1 MRIAFAGTPE
11 SAIDPL
17 QALVHSHHEL
27 AYVVT
32 RPDAPTGRGRV
43 LTPSPVATFAAENE
57 LQVFK
62 PNQIDEIADKFN
74 DVDAVIVV
82 AYGAMIPETLLNA
95 PKHGFINL
103 HFSLLPA
110 WRGAAPVQHAIIN
123 GDELTG
129 VTAFRIDKG
138 LDTGPV
144 LGTVSTQITQHE
156 NAGELLERLT
166 QMGSMLMLQLL
177 DGLAAGQV
185 TAHEQSPHD
194 ISYAP
199 KISTEDARINWSH
212 PGLAVVRRIRGMSP
226 APGAWTMHGDER
238 IKIGQAE
245 LALEVTDLGPGQI
258 RIANGKVFV
267 GTASQA
273 IEVLQVQRP
282 GKSMGPAKQ
291 WADSLRGDVVLG

>member
-11 SAIDPL
+11 SAVSPL
-17 QALVHSHHEL
+17 QALVHSHHDI
-27 AYVVT
+27 AFVVT

-62 PNQIDEIADKFN
+62 PEHIADIADKFA
-74 DVDAVIVV
+74 DIDAVIVI
-82 AYGAMIPETLLNA
+82 AYGAMIPESLLDV

-103 HFSLLPA
+103 HFSLLPT
-110 WRGAAPVQHAIIN
+110 WRGAAPVQHTILN

-138 LDTGPV
+138 LDTGPI
-144 LGTVSTQITQHE
+144 LGTVSTQVTASE
-156 NAGELLERLT
+156 NSGELLERLT
-166 QMGSMLMLQLL
+166 DMGSMLMLQLL
-177 DGLAAGQV
+177 DGLQSGQV

-194 ISYAP
+194 VSYAH
-199 KISTEDARINWSH
+199 KISTDDARIVWTH
-212 PGLAVVRRIRGMSP
+212 PGLAVVRRIRAMAP

-238 IKIGQAE
+238 IKIAHAQ
-245 LALEVTDLGPGQI
+245 LAMDVTDLAPGEV
-258 RIANGKVFV
+258 RVTDGKILV

-273 IEVLQVQRP
+273 IEVLQAQRP
-282 GKSMGPAKQ
+282 GKTMSPAKQ
-291 WADSLRGDVVLG
+291 WADSLRGDVVLS